1 MKGVNLLHVIYNKES
16 RRTMSFRVFFFTL
29 SMNNSSNNNSDR
41 KNIYI
46 LPIAASVFF
55 LTAVEGPSHSICQ
68 LGFQVF
74 ILLARRQI
82 KGIMDRT
89 EPGFC

>member
-16 RRTMSFRVFFFTL
+16 RRTMSFRGFFSTL
-29 SMNNSSNNNSDR
+29 SMNNNNSNNSNR
-41 KNIYI
+41 KKYIYI
-46 LPIAASVFF
+46 TNSSLSLF
-55 LTAVEGPSHSICQ
+55 LTAVEGPSHSTCQ

>member
-1 MKGVNLLHVIYNKES
+1 MKGVKLLHVIYNKES
-16 RRTMSFRVFFFTL
+16 RRTMSFRVFFTL
-29 SMNNSSNNNSDR
+29 SMNNNNSNNSNR
-41 KNIYI
+41 KKIYI
-46 LPIAASVFF
+46 FTNSSLSLF
-55 LTAVEGPSHSICQ
+55 LTAVEGSSHSTCQ

>member
-1 MKGVNLLHVIYNKES
+1 
-16 RRTMSFRVFFFTL
+16 MSFRVFFTL

-46 LPIAASVFF
+46 YILPIAASVFF
-55 LTAVEGPSHSICQ
+55 LTTVEGPSHSICQ